1 MNILQLKEAAEC
13 VSNEDI
19 TTLAIL
25 CDENK
30 IELLCNYLE
39 ENGYDSDSAYT
50 LWQWGIAEKSGNLN
64 F

>member
-1 MNILQLKEAAEC
+1 MDILQLKEAAEC
-13 VSNEDI
+13 FFNEDI

-25 CDENK
+25 CDEGK

-50 LWQWGIAEKSGNLN
+50 LWQWGMAEKSNNLN